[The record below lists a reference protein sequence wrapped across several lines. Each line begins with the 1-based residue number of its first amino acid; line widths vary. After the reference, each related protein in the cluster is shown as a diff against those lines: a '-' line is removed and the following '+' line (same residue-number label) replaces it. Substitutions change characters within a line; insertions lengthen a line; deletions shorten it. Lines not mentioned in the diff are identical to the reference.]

1 MSVCPVQASTYE
13 QLRVRIYRTN
23 EEMGHAAAEAAA
35 EALREAIAERG
46 VANIVLAAANS
57 QLTTLHALR
66 EQPGIDWQAVNAFH
80 MDEYLD
86 LPPGHPASFA
96 LFLKRE
102 LLDLVP
108 IGAFYPVPGRP
119 ADVDMACR
127 AYELLLRAHPVDLC
141 ILGIGEN
148 GHVAFNEPP
157 VADFEDPVWV
167 KRVTLDERSRQ
178 QQVGEGHYASL
189 DEVPTHALTLTVP
202 ALRAAREM
210 ICVVP
215 ESRKAEAVRKTLRGP
230 VSTACP
236 ASILRHTPHAVLYLD
251 QDAAS
256 GLDPKSL
263 RKPLGSENPQ

>member
-1 MSVCPVQASTYE
+1 MTLCPTRVSTYE
-13 QLRVRIYRTN
+13 QLRVCVYRTN
-23 EEMGHAAAEAAA
+23 EEMGQAAGEAAA
-35 EALREAIAERG
+35 QLLRKAIAERG

-57 QLTTLHALR
+57 QLTTLHTLR

-96 LFLKRE
+96 LFLRHH
-102 LLDLVP
+102 LLDQVP

-119 ADVDMACR
+119 ADVETACR

-167 KRVTLDERSRQ
+167 KQVALDERSRH

-189 DEVPTHALTLTVP
+189 DEVPTHALTMTVP

-215 ESRKAEAVRKTLRGP
+215 ESRKAEAVRRTLRGP

-236 ASILRHTPHAVLYLD
+236 ASILRRTPHATLYLD
-251 QDAAS
+251 QDAAAQIDAS
-256 GLDPKSL
+256 
-263 RKPLGSENPQ
+263 